1 MTAVELTAV
10 KSTTQPVSG
19 ALKWVRRLLL
29 GAALVL
35 LFGHMLVYVVYA
47 INLAQ
52 FPYDYDQGEGFE
64 LNDTVLLSQ
73 GQWPYRD
80 NAVYPFYASNYPP
93 LYHVLLV
100 PFVWLFGPQYWY
112 GRLAG
117 AAATFITA
125 AAIGYAV
132 YKNARQR
139 LPAILAGL
147 AYLASNYIY
156 HIGPLFRQHI
166 TMVMFETLAIVL
178 VATVQPDDPKQPLS
192 AGQRRALWLSLI
204 CLLAAGFTKQ
214 LAIVTAGA
222 FFAYLFLRD
231 PRRALGYGAITALIA
246 GVLFIGLNILTGSQ
260 WWLNIITANVN
271 GYIAGQFIGLA
282 KQFFGL
288 HGALFILAAIY
299 ALYELY
305 LARLSAYTVW
315 FVFAGV
321 GSVLSGKWGAG
332 DSYFATLI
340 AAMCILAGL
349 CLSRALS
356 GEWPVTDN
364 YLTRALRQLKVKRL
378 VAIAGPV
385 AVSAF
390 VLYALAVI
398 HLPLDGPVF
407 GSIAQVLNLH
417 SNTKF
422 PGFYDSA
429 GWVQGYA
436 TIGQLT
442 TAQDVAAGNQ
452 ITAAVKADPRPALS
466 EEAAFEFHANKPI
479 VTNPT
484 QLLNLYNNG
493 AYDPS
498 ALVAMIQAQEFG
510 VVIFRASFYPQPVL
524 DAVQTAYQLA
534 FTVHMNGY
542 DYQILRPRS
551 APIERF

>member
-1 MTAVELTAV
+1 MTGIDKAAAQSPAVQ
-10 KSTTQPVSG
+10 TTSG
-19 ALKWVRRLLL
+19 LKWLRRGLL
-29 GAALVL
+29 GAAFVL
-35 LFGHMLVYVVYA
+35 LCVHMLVFILYTV
-47 INLAQ
+47 NLAQ

-80 NAVYPFYASNYPP
+80 NGIYPFYASNYPP

-125 AAIGYAV
+125 AAIAYAV
-132 YKNARQR
+132 YRNAHQR
-139 LPAILAGL
+139 FPAILSGL

-178 VATVQPDDPKQPLS
+178 VATVQPDDPQRPLL
-192 AGQRRALWLSLI
+192 AGQRRALWLGLA

-222 FFAYLFLRD
+222 FFAYLFIRA
-231 PRRALGYGAITALIA
+231 PRRAVGYGLITALTA
-246 GVLFIGLNILTGSQ
+246 GVIFVGLNFLTGGQ

-271 GYIAGQFIGLA
+271 GYIAGQFFGLA
-282 KQFFGL
+282 RQFFGL
-288 HGALFILAAIY
+288 HGALFILAGVY
-299 ALYELY
+299 VLYELY
-305 LARLSAYTVW
+305 LTRLSAYTVW
-315 FVFAGV
+315 FVFAGA
-321 GSVLSGKWGAG
+321 GSALSGKWGAG

-356 GEWPVTDN
+356 GDWPVTES
-364 YLTRALRQLKVKRL
+364 YLTRRLRRWNLRPIGTL
-378 VAIAGPV
+378 AGTITGG
-385 AVSAF
+385 AF
-390 VLYALAVI
+390 VVYALAVV
-398 HLPLDGPVF
+398 HLPLDGPLF
-407 GSIAQVLNLH
+407 GPLAQVFNVH

-422 PGFYDSA
+422 PAFYDSA

-436 TIGQLT
+436 TIGQFT
-442 TAQDVAAGNQ
+442 TTQDVASGNE
-452 ITAAVKADPRPALS
+452 IAAAVLAGPLPALS
-466 EEAAFEFHANKPI
+466 EEAAFEFKANKPI
-479 VTNPT
+479 VSNPT

-498 ALVAMIQAQEFG
+498 ALVAMIKAQKFG
-510 VVIFRASFYPQPVL
+510 VVVFRAAFYPQPVL
-524 DAVQTAYQLA
+524 DAVQAAYKLA
-534 FTVHMNGY
+534 TTVRMNGY
-542 DYQILRPRS
+542 DYQILLPR
-551 APIERF
+551 AANFQF